1 MVRALALYQCD
12 LGFDFGTK
20 RHMWLE
26 FVVSSPLCSERF
38 FSGYSSFP
46 LSSKTNTSKFQF
58 DQECSDV

>member
-26 FVVSSPLCSERF
+26 FVVSSAPRG
-38 FSGYSSFP
+38 FSLGTPVFP
-46 LSSKTNTSKFQF
+46 FPQKPTLLNSNLIRNARTF
-58 DQECSDV
+58 DT